1 MNVKESGE
9 VSAGR
14 RAMSTWPN
22 RVTLLRFAAVPVLFV
37 LSSAG
42 KPTAFITCLVLALA
56 TDVLDGFLARRMG
69 LVSEFGAR
77 LDTFADLAIY
87 IALPIC
93 TWRLW
98 PDLLAREIGF
108 VVVAVLSYALPVL
121 AGLTKYGRVAAYHT
135 WSAKIAA
142 VLMAATVI
150 PFLAFQIVVP
160 FRFATA
166 VFALAGIENIVI
178 TVLLPEWIPNVK
190 SIIHALRR
198 RDSR

>member
-1 MNVKESGE
+1 
-9 VSAGR
+9 
-14 RAMSTWPN
+14 MSTWPN

-37 LSSAG
+37 LSSTG

-93 TWRLW
+93 AWRLW
-98 PDLLAREIGF
+98 PELLSREIGF

-135 WSAKIAA
+135 WSAKLAA
-142 VLMAATVI
+142 VVMAVTVI

-166 VFALAGIENIVI
+166 VFALAGIENIAI

-190 SIIHALRR
+190 SIFHALRIKER
-198 RDSR
+198 LGRE